1 MQICFTINYVNVYF
15 SDCGLS
21 VTFSAVGRDG
31 RKCRTNYI
39 LSFVICLMFKLRILY
54 NIET

>member
-39 LSFVICLMFKLRILY
+39 LSFVICLMFKLKILY

>member
-21 VTFSAVGRDG
+21 VTFSAVGGDG
-31 RKCRTNYI
+31 RKCRNNYI
-39 LSFVICLMFKLRILY
+39 LSFATCLMFKLKILY